1 MRAVIWKFNKF
12 SSYPLIVEAGR
23 DLTGSIFFTE
33 LIDMSYVVG
42 DFVDV
47 YYDETIENR
56 HYFRMSSKKITSP
69 KEGDLVNCWFVKFKS
84 GFGCTV

>member
-1 MRAVIWKFNKF
+1 M
-12 SSYPLIVEAGR
+12 EAGR

-69 KEGDLVNCWFVKFKS
+69 KEGDLVNC
-84 GFGCTV
+84 

>member
-1 MRAVIWKFNKF
+1 
-12 SSYPLIVEAGR
+12 
-23 DLTGSIFFTE
+23 
-33 LIDMSYVVG
+33 MSYVVG

-69 KEGDLVNCWFVKFKS
+69 KEGDLVNC
-84 GFGCTV
+84 